1 MAYSG
6 CSSPRHA
13 RASTM
18 LVHKKGRQQQMK
30 TAVFVETYAPIMGAD
45 KRQILMVPHAD
56 EVNIYMRL
64 TDGQKGLSNKW
75 TLTEWNDL
83 DIDENEHITKMP
95 VGVRVTANDEADIQE
110 KGYSPVLGVKAIN
123 AHNKSGEFDDPDADV
138 KGYLEHLLM
147 HVSLQDSVVD
157 DMVID
162 NRTKSETAPFITAP
176 TQTSTPVVEESVR
189 EHAMA
194 LATVPRREVHERYV
208 SRKVFGLQDYE
219 VFDRC
224 RANHI
229 DGLIYGPTGPGKT
242 TSVLAW
248 AASRGLRVATVSGN
262 AALEPSHLIG
272 KYIPDE
278 NNAGRFIWVDGPVT
292 DVVRNGGVLILDE
305 VNFISPKIYTV
316 LYSLLD
322 ARRALILLDHK
333 GETVEAHKDLT
344 IFATMNPSYTGT
356 VPLNFAFRNR
366 FAMQLFWD
374 YDDKVE
380 AKLINSGAIL
390 TIAKQLRSEAAKG
403 EFETPISTNMLMELE
418 EFISTFNYE
427 FAIENFINHFD
438 LEEQDKVRL
447 VFTTHESNIRA
458 DFEEIKVELVE
469 KEEDQSTA
477 QATVQ
482 A

>member
-1 MAYSG
+1 
-6 CSSPRHA
+6 
-13 RASTM
+13 M

-123 AHNKSGEFDDPDADV
+123 AHNKAGEFDEPDADV

-176 TQTSTPVVEESVR
+176 TQTSTPVVQESVR

-380 AKLINSGAIL
+380 SKLINSGAIL

>member
-1 MAYSG
+1 
-6 CSSPRHA
+6 
-13 RASTM
+13 
-18 LVHKKGRQQQMK
+18 
-30 TAVFVETYAPIMGAD
+30 
-45 KRQILMVPHAD
+45 
-56 EVNIYMRL
+56 
-64 TDGQKGLSNKW
+64 
-75 TLTEWNDL
+75 
-83 DIDENEHITKMP
+83 
-95 VGVRVTANDEADIQE
+95 
-110 KGYSPVLGVKAIN
+110 
-123 AHNKSGEFDDPDADV
+123 
-138 KGYLEHLLM
+138 
-147 HVSLQDSVVD
+147 
-157 DMVID
+157 
-162 NRTKSETAPFITAP
+162 
-176 TQTSTPVVEESVR
+176 
-189 EHAMA
+189 
-194 LATVPRREVHERYV
+194 VHERYV